1 MAESDLAGE
10 RLERARGEAA
20 QVEDDVGEAL
30 VGGIKV
36 GRRGMAGA
44 TLLGSAR
51 TEPEEEEGEGKKD
64 RAPRGIRT
72 RSRGGRG
79 SPDGRHV

>member
-1 MAESDLAGE
+1 MAGE

-30 VGGIKV
+30 VGEIKV

-51 TEPEEEEGEGKKD
+51 TETEEEG
-64 RAPRGIRT
+64 
-72 RSRGGRG
+72 
-79 SPDGRHV
+79 